1 MQEKEL
7 ATIMTLKERTGKVV
21 RGQRNCVKQ
30 PRERLE
36 YIETREATQS
46 QTLCGTCGRFWL
58 LLWVKQEATRKF

>member
-7 ATIMTLKERTGKVV
+7 ATVMALQERTGKGA
-21 RGQRNCVKQ
+21 RGQGNYVKQ

-36 YIETREATQS
+36 YMETREATQS
-46 QTLCGTCGRFWL
+46 QTLCGTCGRVWL